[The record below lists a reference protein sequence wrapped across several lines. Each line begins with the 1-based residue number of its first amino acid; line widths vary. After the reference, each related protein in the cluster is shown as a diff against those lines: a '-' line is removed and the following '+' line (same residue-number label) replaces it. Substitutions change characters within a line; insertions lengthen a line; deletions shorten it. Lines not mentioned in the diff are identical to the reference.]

1 MAGIKLKDVSVFLGG
16 RFLLNNIN
24 LIMND
29 GEQWA
34 IIGNSG
40 SGKTTLAKAL
50 GGQLF
55 YRGDITF
62 VDDQNIRYL
71 PKIHIIEQQHV
82 FRNKSNGINFYYQQR
97 FNSADA
103 EDTHDVETELG
114 DTEDI
119 VMKKWIEVFG
129 LKNLLKKPLIQ
140 LSNGEN
146 KRLQLAK
153 AMKQDPDILI
163 LDNPFIGLDIE
174 GRKTLQDACQQ
185 LINIGKQIILIS
197 SMQDLPNFI
206 TDVAV
211 LEEGS
216 IISTTTYDEHQ
227 SGFRFSIAD
236 KHSIEGLSALEYQE
250 TASEEIIKMKDVSIS
265 YNNIPILHN
274 INWLVKK
281 GERWCVTGHNG
292 SGKSTLLS
300 LISADNPQAYANQI
314 YLFGK
319 RRGTGES
326 IWDIKKKIGYIS
338 PELHLFFEKGE
349 SVFNAVASGLYDT
362 IGLFRH
368 VSEPDQKVVEKW
380 LNIMGLLPIKE
391 KRLSQLSLGEQR
403 TVMLTRALV
412 KTPPLL
418 ILDEPCQGL
427 DKEQTERFKSIID
440 GICLHS
446 STSLIYVSHY
456 EEDIPGC
463 IHRFLKLEK
472 GKIAELI

>member
-1 MAGIKLKDVSVFLGG
+1 MAGITMNDVSVFLGG
-16 RFLLNNIN
+16 RFLLEKIN
-24 LIMND
+24 LNIKD

-40 SGKTTLAKAL
+40 SGKTILAKAM
-50 GGQLF
+50 GGQVF
-55 YRGDITF
+55 HRGEIMYMTNENLAY
-62 VDDQNIRYL
+62 QPR
-71 PKIHIIEQQHV
+71 IHIIEQQHL
-82 FRNKSNGINFYYQQR
+82 FRNKSNVVNFYYQQR

-114 DTEDI
+114 DIGDI
-119 VMKKWIEVFG
+119 MMEKWIEIFG
-129 LKNLLKKPLIQ
+129 LKHLLKKPLIQ

-146 KRLQLAK
+146 KRLQLTK
-153 AMKQDPDILI
+153 AMKQDPEILI
-163 LDNPFIGLDIE
+163 LDNPFIGLDKE
-174 GRKTLQDACQQ
+174 GRNTLQAACQH
-185 LINIGKQIILIS
+185 LISIGKQIILIS
-197 SMQDLPNFI
+197 SMQDLPNFV
-206 TDVAV
+206 TNVAV
-211 LEEGS
+211 LEKGK
-216 IISTTTYDEHQ
+216 IIKNTTYKEYQ
-227 SGFRFSIAD
+227 SEVSISED
-236 KHSIEGLSALEYQE
+236 DQFKIEELSALEYQE
-250 TASEEIIKMKDVSIS
+250 TSSADIINMKDVSIT
-265 YNNIPILHN
+265 YNNIPILQN
-274 INWLVKK
+274 INWTVKK

-362 IGLFRH
+362 IGLFKH
-368 VSEPDQKVVEKW
+368 VSEKDRRLVEKW
-380 LNIMGLLPIKE
+380 LNIMGLSQMRD
-391 KRLSQLSLGEQR
+391 KRMTQLSLGEQR
-403 TVMLTRALV
+403 AVMLTRALV

-427 DKEQTERFKSIID
+427 DKKQTERFKKIID
-440 GICLHS
+440 DICINS
-446 STSLIYVSHY
+446 TTSLVYVSHY

-463 IHRFLKLEK
+463 IQRFMKLEM
-472 GKIAELI
+472 GRIVELI